1 MVMNAPPISVGV
13 IGLGRMGR
21 RHVEVVQ
28 SLGMKIVGLVDIN
41 ADAIAETIKQFG
53 LVDASEFSDPI
64 QMLNGVEL
72 DALIVATTAPY
83 HYEAVI
89 AAAERGMKR
98 ILCEKPIAVSIKQA
112 REMIAACSGSD
123 TQLAINHQMRF
134 MAQYTRVRE
143 LIDTP
148 ALGGLASIVVSGSN
162 FGLAMNAGHYFEMFR
177 YMTGSEASSVNAWLE
192 PQKLANPR
200 GAQFEDA
207 SGRVL
212 IRNADGQAMY
222 IDLSANAGW
231 GLCVNYICRN
241 GQIFVDE
248 LSGEMVVKA
257 REEEYRELPTTRY
270 GMPFITERHMIPP
283 ADSVGPTRAV
293 WEAMLSN
300 QSFPDGKDGLHSL
313 KCLVASHLS
322 HERGG
327 AEVAL
332 DAVEN
337 ESERVFSWA

>member
-1 MVMNAPPISVGV
+1 MIMNAPSISVGV

-21 RHVEVVQ
+21 RHVEVAQ
-28 SLGMKIVGLVDIN
+28 TLGMKIVGLVDIN
-41 ADAIAETIKQFG
+41 AEAIAETIEQFG
-53 LVDASEFSDPI
+53 LVDASRFSDPVK
-64 QMLNGVEL
+64 MLESVEM
-72 DALIVATTAPY
+72 DALVVATTAPY
-83 HYEAVI
+83 HHEAVI
-89 AAAERGMKR
+89 AAAECGIKR
-98 ILCEKPIAVSIKQA
+98 ILCEKPIAVSIEQA
-112 REMIAACSGSD
+112 HEMIAACSGSD

-148 ALGGLASIVVSGSN
+148 ALGGLASIVVSASN

-177 YMTGSEASSVNAWLE
+177 YMTGCEVASANAWFE

-212 IRNADGQAMY
+212 LRNINNQAMY
-222 IDLSANAGW
+222 IDLSANSGW
-231 GLCVNYICRN
+231 GICVNYICRN
-241 GQIFVDE
+241 GQISVDE

-257 REEEYRELPTTRY
+257 REEEYRDLPTTRY
-270 GMPFITERHMIPP
+270 GMPVVTERYIISP

-293 WEAMLSN
+293 WEAMLSD
-300 QSFPDGKDGLHSL
+300 QSFPDGNDGLHSL
-313 KCLVASHLS
+313 KCLIASHLS

-327 AEVAL
+327 ADVPL
-332 DAVEN
+332 DAVGGERA
-337 ESERVFSWA
+337 RVFSWA

>member
-1 MVMNAPPISVGV
+1 MIMNAPPISVGV

-28 SLGMKIVGLVDIN
+28 TLGMKVVGLVDIN
-41 ADAIAETIKQFG
+41 AEAIAETIDQFG
-53 LVDASEFSDPI
+53 LVDASRFSDPVK
-64 QMLNGVEL
+64 MLESVEM
-72 DALIVATTAPY
+72 DALVVATTAPY
-83 HYEAVI
+83 HHEAVI
-89 AAAERGMKR
+89 TAAERGIRR

-148 ALGGLASIVVSGSN
+148 KLGGLASIVVSASN

-177 YMTGSEASSVNAWLE
+177 YMTGREVASVNAWFE

-212 IRNADGQAMY
+212 LRNINNQAMY
-222 IDLSANAGW
+222 IDLSANSGW
-231 GLCVNYICRN
+231 GICVNYICRN
-241 GQIFVDE
+241 GQISVDE

-270 GMPFITERHMIPP
+270 GMPVVTERHIIPP

-293 WEAMLSN
+293 WEAMLSE
-300 QSFPDGKDGLHSL
+300 QSFPDGNVGLHSL

-327 AEVAL
+327 AAVAL
-332 DAVEN
+332 DAVGDER
-337 ESERVFSWA
+337 ERVFSWA

>member
-41 ADAIAETIKQFG
+41 ADAIAETIEQFG
-53 LVDASEFSDPI
+53 LVDASGFSDAI
-64 QMLNGVEL
+64 QMLDSLEM
-72 DALIVATTAPY
+72 DALVVATTAPY
-83 HYEAVI
+83 HHEAVI
-89 AAAERGMKR
+89 AAAGRGIKR
-98 ILCEKPIAVSIKQA
+98 ILCEKPIAVSVEQA
-112 REMIAACSGSD
+112 REMIAACSRSD

-148 ALGGLASIVVSGSN
+148 ALGGLASIVVSASN

-177 YMTGSEASSVNAWLE
+177 YMTGSEVNSVNAWFE

-212 IRNADGQAMY
+212 ARNADSQAMY

-241 GQIFVDE
+241 GQISVDE

-270 GMPFITERHMIPP
+270 GMPVITQRHMIPP
-283 ADSVGPTRAV
+283 ADSVAPTRAV
-293 WEAMLSN
+293 WEAMLSG
-300 QSFPDGKDGLHSL
+300 QSFPDGNDGLHSL

-322 HERGG
+322 NERGG

-332 DAVEN
+332 DAVECEN
-337 ESERVFSWA
+337 KRVFSWA